1 MFESNYLYAK
11 IYKHKKPVSVILLLN
26 CKTWRINQ
34 KSRLNI
40 LPAVIQ
46 IFLTAVLEHPQ
57 GHETSDMKPEEEKGR
72 SRGGQRSECLKEGN
86 RGNMGRRG
94 SHIQCKQ

>member
-34 KSRLNI
+34 KSQLNI

-57 GHETSDMKPEEEKGR
+57 GHETSDMKPEEEKGK
-72 SRGGQRSECLKEGN
+72 SRGGQRSECLKG
-86 RGNMGRRG
+86 GRPG
-94 SHIQCKQ
+94 KHGETGKSYQV